1 LSILRCG
8 DNDEENSQSLFFR
21 LGQGGLDVVSIFKE
35 REAILEEKSPI
46 LVTSIT
52 SSSEYSLIE
61 SRGGG
66 RRVTLGWPKWMGM
79 TNMTSNLITN
89 LTTTNSTQ
97 KIALR

>member
-1 LSILRCG
+1 MYTCLYYG

-35 REAILEEKSPI
+35 REAILKEKSSI
-46 LVTSIT
+46 LVTSILT

-66 RRVTLGWPKWMGM
+66 RGSP
-79 TNMTSNLITN
+79 
-89 LTTTNSTQ
+89 
-97 KIALR
+97 